1 MDHGLHI
8 DSPIY
13 NSNKWRIIWED
24 NREEGTLTR
33 GSCFTTTVC
42 YMYGISYKNIEDG
55 VVLLFCKGDF
65 HAVMLMLRGLKTFS
79 EASGLTTN
87 VGKSNIFSA
96 NMNMQHLKD
105 LCEITGYQKGKLS
118 FRYLGVLITSRKIS
132 VVDCEMLVDKLTVK
146 VRGWGSRTL
155 SYAGRVQ
162 LINSVLLHTHVYW
175 ASIFILPRAVLNRI
189 TSICRNYL
197 WDGKV
202 DTNRVPLIAWDFI
215 CRSKKEGGLG
225 VTDCVSWSDAA
236 IGKCIWNIAQKTYNL
251 RFSKACIIEILQWLR
266 IRLQNMELEGLWK
279 IVARSVKGRLRKHFV
294 LAIMAAMIYDI
305 WKGRN
310 EALWQSKVPRP
321 QSLCNQVKD
330 ECIH

>member
-1 MDHGLHI
+1 MRGPARFCSFVRFCGQEVRFCGIQLHPFTPHLQSMACTCGLAYADIFTHLRP
-8 DSPIY
+8 SPRT
-13 NSNKWRIIWED
+13 SPFPLLRLAS
-24 NREEGTLTR
+24 RTC
-33 GSCFTTTVC
+33 GSAP
-42 YMYGISYKNIEDG
+42 EG

-251 RFSKACIIEILQWLR
+251 R
-266 IRLQNMELEGLWK
+266 
-279 IVARSVKGRLRKHFV
+279 VKWVNHLYIKEES
-294 LAIMAAMIYDI
+294 AWDY
-305 WKGRN
+305 
-310 EALWQSKVPRP
+310 EAP
-321 QSLCNQVKD
+321 QDNN
-330 ECIH
+330 